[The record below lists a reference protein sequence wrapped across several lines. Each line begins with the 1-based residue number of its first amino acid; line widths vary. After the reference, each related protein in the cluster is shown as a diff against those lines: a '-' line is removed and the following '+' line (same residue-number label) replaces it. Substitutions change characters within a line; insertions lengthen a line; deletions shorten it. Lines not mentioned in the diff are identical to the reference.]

1 MGIEDPFVAVAKRL
15 EEFEQQYS
23 SLVALIA
30 EGALDHSDQPGKN
43 AASTCPV
50 IISTSAAAGWLF
62 RSSLPFAAARVD

>member
-30 EGALDHSDQPGKN
+30 EGALDHSDQPGK
-43 AASTCPV
+43 TQPPPV
-50 IISTSAAAGWLF
+50 Q
-62 RSSLPFAAARVD
+62 